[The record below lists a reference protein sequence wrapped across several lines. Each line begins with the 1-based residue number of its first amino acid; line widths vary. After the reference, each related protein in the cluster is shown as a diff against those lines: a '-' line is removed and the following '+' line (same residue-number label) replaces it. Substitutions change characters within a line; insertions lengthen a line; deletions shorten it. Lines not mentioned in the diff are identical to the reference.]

1 MFDMSNLP
9 LSGGLLGAAALYAG
23 VSLFVTGPLVGE
35 RMAEKMDW
43 AGTCAAHVRAAAEA
57 QHAPAAPAPRLDC
70 GALLGGFLGR
80 DGAKLCAAYAP
91 LLDPIGRAQDAA
103 EAAKRSF
110 DRQRLEHAAAG
121 TTTRCDCASATT
133 LENRRVA
140 LALHAGSAR
149 LVTPPSIRSLRSDLL
164 TSLASPA
171 CALKG

>member
-23 VSLFVTGPLVGE
+23 LSLFVTGPLVGE
-35 RMAEKMDW
+35 RMVEKMDW
-43 AGTCAAHVRAAAEA
+43 AGTCAAQIRTAAEA
-57 QHAPAAPAPRLDC
+57 QRPEATPSPRLDC

-80 DGAKLCAAYAP
+80 DGAKLCAAYGP

-121 TTTRCDCASATT
+121 ATTRCDCASATT

-149 LVTPPSIRSLRSDLL
+149 FITPPSIRTLRSDLM

>member
-9 LSGGLLGAAALYAG
+9 LSGGLLGAATLYAG
-23 VSLFVTGPLVGE
+23 LSLFVTGPLIGE
-35 RMAEKMDW
+35 RMVEKFGW
-43 AGTCAAHVRAAAEA
+43 ANTCAAHVQANAEA
-57 QHAPAAPAPRLDC
+57 QRAEAAPVPRLDC
-70 GALLGGFLGR
+70 GALLGSFLGR
-80 DGAKLCAAYAP
+80 DGAKLCAAYGP

-121 TTTRCDCASATT
+121 VANRCECASATT

-149 LVTPPSIRSLRSDLL
+149 LITPPSIRTLRSDLMM
-164 TSLASPA
+164 SLASPA